1 MKITQLEICNNIVY
15 INNGYD
21 IIMAIV
27 NVLLIIFES
36 YSYGD
41 VTLWLWLSSCAM
53 YDESCEGITLE
64 LGTYHMKGNCHV
76 GWDSGDKAMHVLGPG

>member
-41 VTLWLWLSSCAM
+41 A
-53 YDESCEGITLE
+53 
-64 LGTYHMKGNCHV
+64 H
-76 GWDSGDKAMHVLGPG
+76 SGHGFHLVQCMMGVVKA